1 MRSGTCSRRRAWG
14 RHTYASGCS
23 SLPTPAAREPG
34 WKNRTPLDRDG
45 NPPEHPNQRFYDAET
60 GRVMQKGLTQVAR
73 MWPTPQGYSFAD
85 SHQPG
90 ITRLDQAV
98 RWPTPRVANAA
109 QQSLESHGTQVT
121 GGQLNPQWVA
131 WLMGFPIG
139 WTDFAPLATQSFRS
153 WQRSLSVSLRSVLA
167 SDGERGKGG

>member
-1 MRSGTCSRRRAWG
+1 
-14 RHTYASGCS
+14 
-23 SLPTPAAREPG
+23 
-34 WKNRTPLDRDG
+34 
-45 NPPEHPNQRFYDAET
+45 
-60 GRVMQKGLTQVAR
+60 